1 MCEFCARELNPG
13 LIDKMRSELPDYVVS
28 NGDAKALLV
37 AAVVGRN
44 VQLQDER
51 AFFRPT
57 DEASSANAFGDEAFV
72 FNAMAAANGNGAF
85 SGLKN
90 LASSNLMGQETS
102 SVLLQTSET
111 SDAVFWTYSTD
122 ASLEDWLF

>member
-13 LIDKMRSELPDYVVS
+13 LIDKMRSELPDNVAS

-51 AFFRPT
+51 VFFSGPLRRRPLPMLSETKHLSLKPWVRPT
-57 DEASSANAFGDEAFV
+57 G
-72 FNAMAAANGNGAF
+72 MAH
-85 SGLKN
+85 SP
-90 LASSNLMGQETS
+90 
-102 SVLLQTSET
+102 
-111 SDAVFWTYSTD
+111 D
-122 ASLEDWLF
+122 